1 MNTAIPTVTPLTLD
15 SGAILSSITRSPE
28 GSLRTVHGFCTLHQ
42 IAYNRTLDAHC
53 PQCIL
58 GHVQGVEQLDY
69 AEVPVQT
76 QVTRGMPVNAA
87 GKPVD
92 PLSGKAL

>member
-1 MNTAIPTVTPLTLD
+1 M
-15 SGAILSSITRSPE
+15 
-28 GSLRTVHGFCTLHQ
+28 RTVHGFCTLHM
-42 IAYNRTLDAHC
+42 IAYNRNLDAHC

-69 AEVPVQT
+69 AEVPVPT
-76 QVTRGMPVNAA
+76 EVMRGMPVNAA

-92 PLSGKAL
+92 VTTRKAL